1 MYLTENILIFY
12 VFIRKYL
19 AIHFMVSENMIFTVL
34 LTHCKPKI
42 NISYIFLDRY
52 VGIVIIFDWNFLSNN
67 MKKVSQLHIEN
78 SETTASTAIVT
89 AIWTNIFFIAILIL
103 TLFVLLF
110 IGIVWTVIDQIINTN
125 T

>member
-1 MYLTENILIFY
+1 
-12 VFIRKYL
+12 
-19 AIHFMVSENMIFTVL
+19 
-34 LTHCKPKI
+34 
-42 NISYIFLDRY
+42 
-52 VGIVIIFDWNFLSNN
+52 

-103 TLFVLLF
+103 TLFVLLL
-110 IGIVWTVIDQIINTN
+110 IGIVWTVIDKIITTN